1 MDDLQ
6 HLVETEDIIKIRF
19 SGAPNSHSGELDI
32 SGSTHALRD
41 VSKSIL
47 NLIQDKDRIICVVE
61 AAVVDPTPYD
71 VCLKSLSICK
81 SNTLL
86 KILVLANSLYIHGS
100 LDNLDA
106 LASSFEFDDTTWSG
120 YHHHVD
126 LWDWIDPTS
135 ISLVV
140 SVKNSIKRPDIVS

>member
-1 MDDLQ
+1 MGNLQ

-19 SGAPNSHSGELDI
+19 SGTPNSDCGELSI
-32 SGSTHALRD
+32 SGSTYALRG
-41 VSKSIL
+41 VSESIL

-61 AAVVDPTPYD
+61 AAPIDPTPYD

-86 KILVLANSLYIHGS
+86 KILVLANCLYIHGS
-100 LDNLDA
+100 LDSLDS
-106 LASSFEFDDTTWSG
+106 LSSSFEFDDTTWSG

-135 ISLVV
+135 ISLVI
-140 SVKNSIKRPDIVS
+140 SVKNSIERT